1 MPVKTTLPY
10 NDGLYFI
17 TLTCHQWLPLIELT
31 KNYDVVYKW
40 FDYLKSKGSLHNRL
54 YNNAKSPPDRDG
66 QDIHALLGFHNCG
79 KSINTIIG
87 NGKRFM
93 AYEVIKRLQQKGQ
106 NDLLQQLQN
115 AVEQKDRERNKLH
128 GVWDDSFDWK
138 NAEEITLLIRS

>member
-1 MPVKTTLPY
+1 
-10 NDGLYFI
+10 
-17 TLTCHQWLPLIELT
+17 
-31 KNYDVVYKW
+31 
-40 FDYLKSKGSLHNRL
+40 
-54 YNNAKSPPDRDG
+54 
-66 QDIHALLGFHNCG
+66 
-79 KSINTIIG
+79 
-87 NGKRFM
+87 M